1 MNASDLL
8 GWNTLNEAPPILGPI
23 VRLIETHTGLTIQT
37 VYRGFFYGNLAGGK
51 NTGAAWNQEI
61 RVTTTYEFGFLTEAL
76 AGLSFTSGVRWR
88 EGQDPNNFVGA
99 RRSFQP
105 SHIDGGRHFRLRPF
119 YLTYV
124 TPELFGVTNLLTISG
139 GWQNPYDIFLQQP
152 ISKLFVNRAIYTDKG
167 LGPNIPWTGSYVAW
181 GGYFKIAPT
190 HWMYGQAGFYV
201 AAPGAAA
208 TQNHGVDFRGSRIPG
223 KPNGLYIISEVGIT
237 PQIGPSQFPGKYV
250 FGGFWYGAPSE
261 DLTWNRNLGRYGFY
275 WQADQLLFRMD
286 SSAALTRNTIR
297 NNTQI
302 PQKELSFFSLFTYAP
317 PYNNILPFYFHMGFD
332 FQGIIPTRNSDQ
344 LSLCYAYGTYS
355 SYFAAFNRSK
365 HLPIATTQSVLEVD
379 YKFMLTRWIAFKL
392 FYQYLINPASNNT
405 LRNANILGFQINSA
419 F

>member
-1 MNASDLL
+1 MNVSDLL
-8 GWNTLNEAPPILGPI
+8 GWNTLKETPPILGPI
-23 VRLIETHTGLTIQT
+23 VRFIETHTGLTIQT
-37 VYRGFFYGNLAGGK
+37 VYRGFFYGNVAGGK

-61 RVTTTYEFGFLTEAL
+61 RLTTTYEFGFLTEAL

-88 EGQDPNNFVGA
+88 EGQNPNNFVGA
-99 RRSFQP
+99 ERSFQP
-105 SHIDGGRHFRLRPF
+105 SHLDSGRYFRLRPF

-124 TPELFGVTNLLTISG
+124 TPELFGVANLLTISG

-152 ISKLFVNRAIYTDKG
+152 VSKLFVNRAIYTSKG
-167 LGPNIPWTGSYVAW
+167 LAPNIPWTGSYVAW

-201 AAPGAAA
+201 AAPGATAA
-208 TQNHGVDFRGSRIPG
+208 QNHGVDFRGSRIPG
-223 KPNGLYIISEVGIT
+223 KPNGLYTVSEVGIT
-237 PQIGPSQFPGKYV
+237 PQIGSSQFPGKYV
-250 FGGFWYGAPSE
+250 FGSFWYGAPSE
-261 DLTWNRNLGRYGFY
+261 DRTWNRPLGRYGFY
-275 WQADQLLFRMD
+275 WQADQLLFRMNSLD
-286 SSAALTRNTIR
+286 ALTRNTIS

-302 PQKELSFFSLFTYAP
+302 PQKELRFFSLFTYAP

-332 FQGIIPTRNSDQ
+332 FQGIIPTRNNDQ

-365 HLPIATTQSVLEVD
+365 HLPRATSQSVLEID
-379 YKFMLTRWIAFKL
+379 YKFMLTRWIALKL
-392 FYQYLINPASNNT
+392 FYQYIINPASNNT